1 MIAKAIVVANGSLDM
16 GPAVQ
21 AVLAAADDAL
31 VIGAD
36 GGAIIA
42 RNLGLTPHLVIG
54 DFDSLSA
61 DDLEA
66 FANQGATIQPHP
78 AAKDETD
85 LELALL
91 AAIQSGARWIRVL
104 AALGNRLDQTLAN
117 IYLLSLPQL
126 EGRDIRLVSGK
137 QTVWLLPAGRHP
149 ISAQVGD
156 TLSLLPLGGGCHHI
170 RTHDLAYPLDNE
182 SLVLGPARGVSNV
195 INGSQPIVEFTQG
208 LLLIVHTIGRA

>member
-21 AVLAAADDAL
+21 AVLASADDAL

-42 RNLGLTPHLVIG
+42 RDLGLTPHLVIG
-54 DFDSLSA
+54 DFDSLTAA
-61 DDLEA
+61 DLKA

-91 AAIQSGARWIRVL
+91 AAVQSGARWIRVL

-126 EGRDIRLVSGK
+126 RGRDVRLVSGK
-137 QTVWLLPAGRHP
+137 QTVWLLPAGCHP

-156 TLSLLPLGGGCHHI
+156 TLSLLPLGSGCHHI
-170 RTHDLAYPLDNE
+170 RTYDLAYPLDDE

-195 INGSQPIVEFTQG
+195 ISGAQPIVEFTEG
-208 LLLIVHTIGRA
+208 LLLVVHTIGRA